1 MCIIHPGTSKETN
14 TCRDIIFVNQSWCW
28 GCGDITT
35 LIMHL
40 EKFHVELCWYV
51 LWCHSEHII
60 AQRWAWSGVSLQ
72 VLRLWAGTWGPQVD
86 IENPSSTRNLMWLC
100 TKQDSN
106 WCSTSSTIS
115 TPALSQLL
123 ASSDWQANGK
133 AGKISRVMTSIQ
145 WLVAATTLLTRNG
158 IGDHSD
164 LFHSSHVIDCPT
176 ETYSAKCASWQV
188 ALAYMS
194 VLHIYILRPLD
205 MCFADS

>member
-1 MCIIHPGTSKETN
+1 MLIC
-14 TCRDIIFVNQSWCW
+14 FV
-28 GCGDITT
+28 
-35 LIMHL
+35 
-40 EKFHVELCWYV
+40 
-51 LWCHSEHII
+51 
-60 AQRWAWSGVSLQ
+60 VSLRAYHCSKMNLKWGFITGITF
-72 VLRLWAGTWGPQVD
+72 VHRHRGPQVD

-123 ASSDWQANGK
+123 ASSDWQADGK
-133 AGKISRVMTSIQ
+133 AGKISRAMTSIQ

-176 ETYSAKCASWQV
+176 ETYSAKCAS
-188 ALAYMS
+188 
-194 VLHIYILRPLD
+194 
-205 MCFADS
+205 